1 MATKQKKI
9 NPTVAGNITVGD
21 NLQAL
26 AAKKAEE
33 EKTKLF
39 SSLPTWN
46 FVPYLPQYDLIQSYE
61 YATGRLIT
69 KKSYGLFDNNSF
81 PDIENEKV
89 VGAMAAAVTAAFGR
103 AYESGLLASVV
114 TSVNSKI
121 KSKKSLDINYYL
133 SEPLQESIFEN
144 ITMSSINVNSTEV
157 LSAVRILCYDYFFDI
172 RNFCS
177 NQRKSV
183 KDYNNT
189 RYHQEYDYINQWTTK
204 DWVTLGLNWANKGI
218 GLVQL
223 ENNYK
228 SLVATN
234 NNIFSSIQKTETYD
248 EFSSSI
254 CYILFGNNIET
265 QAALNNRRENSAG
278 GYQWYQNN
286 KNQNNNPPPDNDND
300 NGNNDDVGSTN
311 WLLIG
316 AVGIL
321 VLIFFIKKS
330 RK

>member
-1 MATKQKKI
+1 MATKTIKI
-9 NPTVAGNITVGD
+9 NPTVAGNITIGD

-26 AAKKAEE
+26 ATKKAED

-46 FVPYLPQYDLIQSYE
+46 FVPYLPQYDLIQSYN

-69 KKSYGLFDNNSF
+69 IKSYGLFDNEHF
-81 PDIENEKV
+81 PKIENDKIS
-89 VGAMAAAVTAAFGR
+89 GAMAAAVTTAFGR
-103 AYESGLLASVV
+103 AYEKGLLSEVV
-114 TSVNSKI
+114 NLVNSKI
-121 KSKKSLDINYYL
+121 KSAKSLEMDYYL
-133 SEPLQESIFEN
+133 KTVLYESIFEK
-144 ITMSSINVNSTEV
+144 ITMSSINANSTEV
-157 LSAVRILCYDYFFDI
+157 LAAVRTICVGFFE
-172 RNFCS
+172 
-177 NQRKSV
+177 NQTDFYASQKKSV
-183 KDYNNT
+183 KDYNNK

-234 NNIFSSIQKTETYD
+234 NNIYSSIQKNET
-248 EFSSSI
+248 FIS
-254 CYILFGNNIET
+254 YISNITLSVFGNNVET
-265 QAALNNRRENSAG
+265 QAALNNYITNLAAG

-286 KNQNNNPPPDNDND
+286 KNQNNNPPPDNDN
-300 NGNNDDVGSTN
+300 GNNDDAGSTN

-316 AVGIL
+316 GVGIL